1 MTRLPLPRRS
11 LRTRLVALLLATV
24 AVMCLVI
31 GVVTHAS
38 VRDQLSAELD
48 AQLARVGSRAIH
60 QVQDGDDAQTPGPGT
75 GPGASDGGT
84 DGGTDGGFEG
94 AVDGP
99 GGGEGELMGVAVDG
113 QLAAASWR
121 DASGQVHELSAA
133 DRDLLAAALA
143 DGDAGAR
150 GGRDVELSIGDYRV
164 AASAAPG
171 GETVIS
177 GLPRGPMQ
185 STLARLDL
193 TLALASLGALL
204 VTGIAGSFIVRRTMR
219 PLEEVARIASDVAA
233 MPLESGTV
241 TLAERAPPEREGT
254 EVGEVSRALN
264 HLLDNV
270 EGALTTRQRSEERMR
285 RFIADASHEL
295 RTPLTSIRGYTE
307 MLRLT
312 EDLSE
317 DGSRSV
323 NRLDAQSRRMT
334 SLVEDLL
341 LLARLDD
348 GAPRADDEL
357 DLGEIVVE
365 SLLDAQ
371 VTGGDHTWTLDVPDE
386 PVLVRGDARQLTQV
400 VVNLLSNARKHTPA
414 GTSVAAR
421 LRLEGRREAVLEII
435 DDGPGIPA
443 ALQEEVFGRFTR
455 ADAARSGGEGTSGL
469 GLPIVRAITTSHG
482 GLIELDSRPGRT
494 AFTVRLPLAA
504 TA

>member
-11 LRTRLVALLLATV
+11 LRTTLVALLLATV

-31 GVVTHAS
+31 GAVTHAS

-48 AQLARVGSRAIH
+48 AQLARAGSRAIH

-75 GPGASDGGT
+75 GPGASD
-84 DGGTDGGFEG
+84 

-143 DGDAGAR
+143 DGDAGDR

-177 GLPRGPMQ
+177 GLPRGPMH

-241 TLAERAPPEREGT
+241 TLAERAPLEREGT

-270 EGALTTRQRSEERMR
+270 EGALATRQRSEERMR

-323 NRLDAQSRRMT
+323 DRLDAQSRRMT

-348 GAPRADDEL
+348 GAPRADD

-421 LRLEGRREAVLEII
+421 LRIEGRREAVLEII

-482 GLIELDSRPGRT
+482 GSIELDSRPGRT